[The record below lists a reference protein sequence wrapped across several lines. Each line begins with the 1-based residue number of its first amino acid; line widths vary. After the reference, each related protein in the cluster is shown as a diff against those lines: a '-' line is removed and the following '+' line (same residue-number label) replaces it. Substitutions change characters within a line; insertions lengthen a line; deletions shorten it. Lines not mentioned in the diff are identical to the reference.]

1 MKQRACDIIFVLY
14 PIIKYNVCAKWEHML
29 ARAQRAL
36 VQPRNNH
43 YLLVKQSLVK
53 NVFVFGPVYM

>member
-1 MKQRACDIIFVLY
+1 MYVQ
-14 PIIKYNVCAKWEHML
+14 NGNTSL
-29 ARAQRAL
+29 ARAQRAI

-53 NVFVFGPVYM
+53 KVFVFGPVYM

>member
-1 MKQRACDIIFVLY
+1 MYVQ
-14 PIIKYNVCAKWEHML
+14 NGNTSL

-53 NVFVFGPVYM
+53 NVFVFGPVYMYTVDRKYHSFCSLSVDI